1 MTLGRIIAAIS
12 VAAGT
17 ALILLLGLRV
27 EATFAI
33 SWAVLAGM
41 LVISAQLLIPED
53 ARVDAPDIPIRKEQR
68 GTDVSRMAW
77 SLNPRT
83 GEAGEL
89 VTRRV
94 RGVLRRR
101 LLRRGLEI
109 DEPAHRAQIDALIG
123 EGLWGRLSGPGTKI
137 QDIERALTVIDS
149 LSANNSLSANKEK
162 Q

>member
-1 MTLGRIIAAIS
+1 MTRGRIIAA
-12 VAAGT
+12 VAVAGGVV
-17 ALILLLGLRV
+17 LILLFGLRV
-27 EATFAI
+27 EPAFSI
-33 SWAVLAGM
+33 SWAVLAGAI
-41 LVISAQLLIPED
+41 VISTQLAIPED

-89 VTRRV
+89 ATRRV

-101 LLRRGLEI
+101 LRRRGLEV
-109 DEPAHRAQIDALIG
+109 DELSHRAQVDVLIG
-123 EGLWGRLSGPGTKI
+123 DGLWDRLSGPGTKI
-137 QDIERALTVIDS
+137 QDIEEALTIIES
-149 LSANNSLSANKEK
+149 LATNKEK

>member
-1 MTLGRIIAAIS
+1 MTRGRIIAAIA

-17 ALILLLGLRV
+17 ALILLFGLRV
-27 EATFAI
+27 EPVFAF
-33 SWAVLAGM
+33 SWAVIAGM
-41 LVISAQLLIPED
+41 VVVSAQLVIPED
-53 ARVDAPDIPIRKEQR
+53 ARVDAPDIPIRREQR

-89 VTRRV
+89 ATRRV
-94 RGVLRRR
+94 RSVLRRR
-101 LLRRGLEI
+101 LLRRGLDI
-109 DEPAHRAQIDALIG
+109 DEPVHRAQIDALIG
-123 EGLWGRLSGPGTKI
+123 EGLWDRLSGPGTKI

-149 LSANNSLSANKEK
+149 LAANKEK

>member
-1 MTLGRIIAAIS
+1 MTRGRIVAAIV
-12 VAAGT
+12 VAGGVV
-17 ALILLLGLRV
+17 LILLLGLRV
-27 EATFAI
+27 EPAFSA
-33 SWAVLAGM
+33 SWAVVAGVI
-41 LVISAQLLIPED
+41 VISAQLAIPED
-53 ARVDAPDIPIRKEQR
+53 PRVDAPDIPLRREQR

-89 VTRRV
+89 ATRRV

-101 LLRRGLEI
+101 LRVRGLEV
-109 DEPAHRAQIDALIG
+109 DEASHRAPIDALIG
-123 EGLWGRLSGPGTKI
+123 DGLWDRLSGPGTKI

-149 LSANNSLSANKEK
+149 LAEHKEK